1 MAKEKTGLSYEQV
14 MKDLKARQFAPIYL
28 LMGDESFYIDRITDY
43 IAQNVLRAEER
54 DFNQDVV
61 FGADITDGQLVLM
74 AREVPMM
81 ADYRVIIVKEAQG
94 LKSTKVLEKYLEKPV
109 KSTIIVLCH
118 KNGAVDKRKTL
129 PKTVAKA
136 GVVFESDK
144 LTDYQLSR
152 FVEQYLKAH
161 KTIVDQKSIQMIVDH
176 VGPDLNRMVGELDKV
191 LIGLPEDN
199 RNVSPEIVE
208 RQIGMSKD
216 FNRFELLRAIV
227 NKDVYKANLIINY
240 FNNNPRSVSV
250 FQYLPMIFNF
260 FRNLMIAYY
269 APNRNNENSL
279 AQYLGLRSSWAAR
292 DYVTGMRNY
301 SGRKTLQILSKIREV
316 DGKIKGIDNP
326 NTELDDLMRELIYFI
341 LH

>member
-161 KTIVDQKSIQMIVDH
+161 KTLVDQKSIQMIVDH

-199 RNVSPEIVE
+199 RNVTPEIVE